1 MNLQTIF
8 TKVKDHLLKQ
18 NRKCFEEGVGE
29 RCMYRQGELSCAV
42 GVLIPDEMYSDKMEH
57 QDVETLL
64 NENYRGFKDL
74 FEFESY
80 DMVTLI
86 DRQKVGLL
94 KELQEIHDEDF
105 VWCWEIQL
113 KKLSKE
119 FDLDW

>member
-18 NRKCFEEGVGE
+18 NRKCFEEGEGE

-42 GVLIPDEMYSDKMEH
+42 GVLIPDEVYHSKMEH
-57 QDVETLL
+57 QPVDILL
-64 NENYRGFKDL
+64 EENKGFKDL

>member
-18 NRKCFEEGVGE
+18 NKKCFEEGVGE

-42 GVLIPDEMYSDKMEH
+42 GVLIPDEVYHSKMEH
-57 QDVETLL
+57 QPVDILL
-64 NENYRGFKDL
+64 EENKGFKDL

-80 DMVTLI
+80 DMITSI
-86 DRQKVGLL
+86 DCQKVELL
-94 KELQEIHDEDF
+94 KELQEIHDEDY
-105 VWCWEIQL
+105 VWDWEIQL
-113 KKLSKE
+113 KKLAKE